1 MKSLGATFFALAVA
15 GMAIG
20 DEVLV
25 TKTGERYVVKGSPR
39 AKNGTLTFT
48 TRNNVTFS
56 VKESE
61 IDHREA
67 VPPPT
72 TVPLSG
78 SDAHAV
84 GEIVRRQ
91 REDSGEKANVAPE
104 SPKPKEPAPANPKKP
119 GKRRHKSTPPPPPP
133 PPA

>member
-1 MKSLGATFFALAVA
+1 MKSLGAALLALVVA
-15 GMAIG
+15 GASIA

-25 TKTGERYVVKGSPR
+25 TRTGERYVVKGSPR

-56 VKESE
+56 LKESE

-67 VPPPT
+67 APTPTAVPP
-72 TVPLSG
+72 SG
-78 SDAHAV
+78 SDPHAV

-91 REDSGEKANVAPE
+91 REESGEKVNVAPE
-104 SPKPKEPAPANPKKP
+104 SPKPNEPAPAHPKKP
-119 GKRRHKSTPPPPPP
+119 GKRRHKSAPPPPPP
-133 PPA
+133 TPA